1 MKLINKLKL
10 KQKLLLLGILPA
22 ATLSIIVA
30 VYLTSARLNEMYELL
45 HKKNQS
51 LALSIAESSINDL
64 FSGNYMA
71 LQSRLN
77 AATNEPDIVSLSIT
91 DANNK
96 LLANASN
103 KQPSKGYVIKDI
115 IQAIKIKRILQQD
128 DTEGFLI
135 GESIDKSDSVIGYV
149 VLSISYH
156 SIKVRQQG
164 VLLNSLYITLL
175 LLLLIALI
183 AHYMS
188 QLIGKPILD
197 LAKSI
202 EKIKQGDFNVPSS
215 DIGERDE
222 ISILASGIHDM
233 AAELQDSRDSLE
245 KKVNDATLALRQ
257 QNDKLYDAQQ
267 EISKSVDL
275 KGRLISHISH
285 EIRTP
290 LNGIIGFLNILQSTH
305 LDKKQQRLV
314 DASQISSKNLQQIIN
329 EVLDFSQLQAGK
341 IKITPRNFNLQESI
355 EKVLQLLSTQ
365 AKKNSVSLKYQHD
378 IKAPTFIRQDPV
390 KFGQILINLINNAI
404 KFSPNSIVTVSLKVN
419 QPKENHLEVCVSDQG
434 IGISKENIKLLFNEF
449 IQLDSNSIE
458 SGTGLGLAITKNILS
473 ALHGDINV
481 SSTLNKGSVFCF
493 SIPFTP
499 VDDKDILPTV
509 APNPVEDFPDLSTV
523 NILVADDNEINRLLL
538 NMLLESQNAHV
549 TLVNDGQ
556 QALDKASNEAFD
568 LMLFDLRMPF
578 ITGDQVLNKIRQ
590 QPQNPNYKTPAIAIT
605 AHVSSGVER
614 AAHINAFDGYLVKP
628 IDQAIFFKLVEQLL
642 SEHNTTDKPF
652 YVLPPEGSST
662 LKHDVFV
669 LELAKRSMNNDLELI
684 ELLLNKFFKA
694 LPEQII
700 ATKAYI
706 NAGDYKAA
714 EEVAHKIHG
723 SAAYCGTPRIKQAA
737 KQLEVDLEKQEP
749 ARISQAVQSLDD
761 EAKKLTAS
769 KEAIL
774 KSISLVRQSKL
785 RDS

>member
-30 VYLTSARLNEMYELL
+30 IYLTSARLNEMYELL

-51 LALSIAESSINDL
+51 LALSIAESSINDV
-64 FSGNYMA
+64 FSGNYFA
-71 LQSRLN
+71 LQIRLN
-77 AATNEPDIVSLSIT
+77 AAINEPDIVSIIIT

-96 LLANASN
+96 ALANASN
-103 KQPSKGYVIKDI
+103 NQPSKGHVAKNI

-128 DTEGFLI
+128 DVDGIFI
-135 GESIDKSDSVIGYV
+135 GENVDKSDSVIGYV

-156 SIKVRQQG
+156 AIKVRQQR
-164 VLLNSLYITLL
+164 VLLNSFYITLL
-175 LLLLIALI
+175 LLVLIALI
-183 AHYMS
+183 AHYIS
-188 QLIGKPILD
+188 QVIGKPILD

-202 EKIKQGDFNVPSS
+202 EKIKQGDFNVPASYK
-215 DIGERDE
+215 GERDE

-233 AAELQDSRDSLE
+233 AAELQDSRETLE
-245 KKVNDATLALRQ
+245 KKVSDATLALRQ
-257 QNDKLYDAQQ
+257 QNDKLYEAQQ
-267 EISKSVDL
+267 EISESADIKS
-275 KGRLISHISH
+275 RLVSHISH

-305 LDKKQQRLV
+305 LDKKQQHLV
-314 DASQISSKNLQQIIN
+314 DASRVSSTNLQQIIN
-329 EVLDFSQLQAGK
+329 EVLDFSQLDAGK
-341 IKITPRNFNLQESI
+341 IKIKPISFNLQESI
-355 EKVLQLLSTQ
+355 EKVLHLLSAQ
-365 AKKNSVSLKYQHD
+365 AKENGVSLKYQHD
-378 IKAPTFIRQDPV
+378 VNAPRFIRQDPV

-404 KFSPNSIVTVSLKVN
+404 KFSPNSVVTVSLKIN
-419 QPKENHLEVCVSDQG
+419 QPKDKYLEVCVADQG

-449 IQLDSNSIE
+449 IQLDSNTTE
-458 SGTGLGLAITKNILS
+458 PGTGLGLAITKNILD

-481 SSTLNKGSVFCF
+481 SSILNEGSVFCF

-499 VDDKDILPTV
+499 VDDKDILPTPT
-509 APNPVEDFPDLSTV
+509 PNPEDDFPDLSTV

-538 NMLLESQNAHV
+538 STLLENQNAHV

-556 QALDKASNEAFD
+556 QALDKSSSKPFD

-578 ITGDQVLNKIRQ
+578 LKGDQVLNKIRQ

-614 AAHINAFDGYLVKP
+614 AAHINAFDGYLIKP
-628 IDQAIFFKLVEQLL
+628 IEQTVFFKLVAQLL
-642 SEHNTTDKPF
+642 SEHNTVDKPF
-652 YVLPPEGSST
+652 YVLNSEEDTST
-662 LKHDVFV
+662 PNHDVFV

-684 ELLLNKFFKA
+684 ALLLNKFFKA
-694 LPEQII
+694 LPEQISSTI
-700 ATKAYI
+700 AYI
-706 NAGDYKAA
+706 NEGNYEAA
-714 EEVAHKIHG
+714 REVAHKIHG

-737 KQLEVDLEKQEP
+737 KQLEVDLQEQEP
-749 ARISQAVQSLDD
+749 TRISQAIQTLDD
-761 EAKKLTAS
+761 ETKAFLGS

-774 KSISLVRQSKL
+774 KSIS
-785 RDS
+785 